1 MWKSTEEGGINTYMI
16 IVLLGASGSG
26 KSTIEN
32 ELATHHGFDKI
43 ISYTTRQ
50 PRNEEVNGKD
60 YYFTENN
67 IFATMIKT
75 DVLAEYDEYSQGRLY
90 GTLKSDYVNGNK
102 VVVLTPNGLRQL
114 KQNCPNENIFT
125 VLVKASLGT
134 RVKRYIDRCG
144 VNEFTFDDKNEI
156 AARVERD
163 FSMFLGLEKE
173 ADLVVDNNE
182 GTDIGDLINNIL
194 VTFKNSEEDKID
206 GI

>member
-1 MWKSTEEGGINTYMI
+1 MI

-32 ELATHHGFDKI
+32 ELATHHGFEKI

-50 PRNEEVNGKD
+50 PRNGEVNGKD

-67 IFATMIKT
+67 TFATMINT
-75 DVLAEYDEYSQGRLY
+75 GVLAEYDEYSQDRLY
-90 GTLKSDYVNGNK
+90 GTLKADYQNGNK

-114 KQNCPNENIFT
+114 KQSCTNDNIFT
-125 VLVKASLGT
+125 VLVNSSLGT

-144 VNEFTFDDKNEI
+144 VNEFNFDDKNEI

-163 FSMFLGLEKE
+163 FAMFLGLERE
-173 ADLVVDNNE
+173 VNLVVDNNE
-182 GTDIGDLINNIL
+182 GTDINDLAKEILNISNIY
-194 VTFKNSEEDKID
+194 KEE
-206 GI
+206 GY